1 MSRAWSW
8 QLISLPL
15 ASAGQLKGL
24 RGPDTQEL
32 GSPVAPL
39 LTRLLAVIWDLNWDC
54 GLEIHTWP
62 LQVTAPQPH
71 SIVGNFQEQS
81 HEGKKVGAA
90 IFSRS
95 KPRNQPNITS
105 DTFYWSKQSQRPAQI
120 QRKGAEM
127 RKLQCQIVKRVCGIK
142 IYCGHLWKI
151 QPVTASSV

>member
-1 MSRAWSW
+1 MRRTWPW

-32 GSPVAPL
+32 GSSTAPS
-39 LTRLLAVIWDLNWDC
+39 LTRLLPVISELSWAY
-54 GLEIHTWP
+54 GLDIYTWA
-62 LQVTAPQPH
+62 LQVAALQPH

-81 HEGKKVGAA
+81 HEGKKEETA

-95 KPRNQPNITS
+95 KPSNQPSITS

-127 RKLQCQIVKRVCGIK
+127 RKLQCHIVKRKCGLK